1 MPFTRINM
9 VEFSS
14 KADAEYALKTY
25 REEAS
30 RLFPNA
36 QILLQ
41 ILTGPQ
47 SVMSISVY
55 ENPEQA
61 EIAVAGRKQYVSLV
75 GDRIRDV
82 FFYEGDVDFEFLG
95 EAFKK
100 ALK

>member
-1 MPFTRINM
+1 M
-9 VEFSS
+9 
-14 KADAEYALKTY
+14 
-25 REEAS
+25 
-30 RLFPNA
+30 
-36 QILLQ
+36 
-41 ILTGPQ
+41 
-47 SVMSISVY
+47 SVSVY